1 MNLDEELFE
10 SVKKGDAEKVKEFL
24 SKGIKTDLR
33 DKEGFTPLH
42 YAVIYNRKDIA
53 EILIKH
59 GANVNAKICWVKH
72 PYSARLCLAEIAEL
86 LVSSG
91 ANVNIT
97 NN

>member
-1 MNLDEELFE
+1 MNPDEELFE
-10 SVKKGDAEKVKEFL
+10 AVKKGEAEKVKEFL

-59 GANVNAKICWVKH
+59 GANVNTKK
-72 PYSARLCLAEIAEL
+72 SAGGNTLTLFCKTL
-86 LVSSG
+86 SC
-91 ANVNIT
+91 
-97 NN
+97 